1 MRNLVF
7 GVALVVCGIWLTLYG
22 IEHPL
27 QSLRAAGWPTVEG
40 QIISSSVETFRTR
53 RNTTYA
59 PKVSY
64 SYKVGA
70 TLYSSDVIEFSLEN
84 SGDVV
89 SVREVVNRFPASS
102 KATVHYSPTDP
113 QTACL
118 IAGAISWRDFI
129 PILIGLVL
137 AGVGVL
143 AALEGWRDRKKAQG
157 KGPPQK
163 KGEKKR

>member
-1 MRNLVF
+1 MKNYIF
-7 GVALVVCGIWLTLYG
+7 TAALLIAGIWLTIYG
-22 IEHPL
+22 VEHPL
-27 QSLRAAGWPTVEG
+27 WSLRAASWPTVEG
-40 QIISSSVETFRTR
+40 QIIASSVETFRSR
-53 RNTTYA
+53 RSTSYA

-84 SGDVV
+84 SGDAV

-102 KATVHYSPTDP
+102 KVTVHYSPNDP

-137 AGVGVL
+137 LGVGVL
-143 AALEGWRDRKKAQG
+143 TAREGMRDRKKGDKRQG
-157 KGPPQK
+157 QRPQ
-163 KGEKKR
+163 

>member
-1 MRNLVF
+1 MKNTF
-7 GVALVVCGIWLTLYG
+7 FAALLLIGGIWLTIYG

-27 QSLRAAGWPTVEG
+27 WSLRAAGWPTVEG
-40 QIISSSVETFRTR
+40 QIITSSVETFRSR

-70 TLYSSDVIEFSLEN
+70 TVFSSDVIEFSLEN
-84 SGDVV
+84 SGDAVA
-89 SVREVVNRFPASS
+89 VREVVNRFPANS
-102 KATVHYSPTDP
+102 KVMVHYQPNDP

-129 PILIGLVL
+129 PIVIGLVL

-143 AALEGWRDRKKAQG
+143 TALEVVRDRKKAKSQ
-157 KGPPQK
+157 PQK
-163 KGEKKR
+163 KGEKKRA